1 MSKKT
6 PTFGNIGDGLL
17 LGITTIF
24 RDNESLQNMRIMWK
38 NGELDGISKL
48 PGINVDFKLGIF
60 ILSVILWGCNYKR
73 MPFRCGFNHS
83 TSRLNGNAWDFMMI
97 HRELT
102 SKKCDMRMG

>member
-17 LGITTIF
+17 LGLPRFPGIMKYYRIW
-24 RDNESLQNMRIMWK
+24 IMWK

-60 ILSVILWGCNYKR
+60 ILSVILWGCNYKKCQK
-73 MPFRCGFNHS
+73 CGFNHS
-83 TSRLNGNAWDFMMI
+83 RSRLNGNAWDFMMI
-97 HRELT
+97 HRELS
-102 SKKCDMRMG
+102 SKTCDMSMG